1 TDCARARH
9 AGAAARRPRENCRR
23 LAAHRRP
30 RRQRT
35 DRRAPARGG
44 RTAECAR
51 RRGAIPGAR
60 HRLRPRHRRCG
71 ARAADRGSRL
81 PDRRAADDARYRRF
95 GSRRRRNRGG
105 PAAGTGCGVTLAIVV
120 PVKSPRRA
128 KHRLEPV
135 LSEPERKQLA
145 GVMALEVFAAVS
157 TLTTY
162 GRFVISDDPDILEEA
177 RRFGLEPLIDRVG
190 QGQSAAVR
198 QGFAAAWE
206 RGFTAALTIPGDVPA
221 VTPQELSDLC
231 TYRPEIEVLLAPDR
245 ERLGTNGLRLV
256 PPHAIT
262 LRFGED
268 SFSLHQ
274 AEARRANRSFEVR
287 DVEGLRYDLDRPDDV
302 VAFMQLS
309 RDTATRRLLQ
319 ELGAADRFLASTPP
333 HA

>member
-1 TDCARARH
+1 M
-9 AGAAARRPRENCRR
+9 
-23 LAAHRRP
+23 
-30 RRQRT
+30 
-35 DRRAPARGG
+35 
-44 RTAECAR
+44 
-51 RRGAIPGAR
+51 
-60 HRLRPRHRRCG
+60 
-71 ARAADRGSRL
+71 
-81 PDRRAADDARYRRF
+81 
-95 GSRRRRNRGG
+95 
-105 PAAGTGCGVTLAIVV
+105 TLAIVV

-128 KHRLEPV
+128 KHRLETV
-135 LSEPERKQLA
+135 LSEPERERLA
-145 GVMALEVFAAVS
+145 GVMAREVFAAVS
-157 TLTTY
+157 GLTGY
-162 GRFVISDDPDILEEA
+162 GRFVISDDPDILEVGSS
-177 RRFGLEPLIDRVG
+177 FGLEPLLDRVG

-206 RGFTAALTIPGDVPA
+206 QGFTAALTIPGDVPA
-221 VTPQELSDLC
+221 VTPQELTDLC
-231 TYRPEIEVLLAPDR
+231 TYRPEIEVVLAPDR

-319 ELGAADRFLASTPP
+319 ELGAADRVLASTPP

>member
-1 TDCARARH
+1 M
-9 AGAAARRPRENCRR
+9 
-23 LAAHRRP
+23 
-30 RRQRT
+30 
-35 DRRAPARGG
+35 
-44 RTAECAR
+44 
-51 RRGAIPGAR
+51 
-60 HRLRPRHRRCG
+60 
-71 ARAADRGSRL
+71 
-81 PDRRAADDARYRRF
+81 
-95 GSRRRRNRGG
+95 
-105 PAAGTGCGVTLAIVV
+105 TLAIVV

-128 KHRLEPV
+128 KHRLESV
-135 LSEPERKQLA
+135 LSEAERERLA

-157 TLTTY
+157 TLTMY
-162 GRFVISDDPDILEEA
+162 GRFVISDDQEILDEG
-177 RRFGLEPLIDRVG
+177 RRFGLEPLTDRVA

-221 VTPQELSDLC
+221 VTADELSDLC

-274 AEARRANRSFEVR
+274 AEARRANRSFEAK

-302 VAFMQLS
+302 VAFMHLS
-309 RDTATRRLLQ
+309 RDTATRRLLR
-319 ELGAADRFLASTPP
+319 ELGVAERALAGTPP

>member
-1 TDCARARH
+1 
-9 AGAAARRPRENCRR
+9 
-23 LAAHRRP
+23 
-30 RRQRT
+30 
-35 DRRAPARGG
+35 
-44 RTAECAR
+44 
-51 RRGAIPGAR
+51 
-60 HRLRPRHRRCG
+60 
-71 ARAADRGSRL
+71 
-81 PDRRAADDARYRRF
+81 
-95 GSRRRRNRGG
+95 
-105 PAAGTGCGVTLAIVV
+105 VTLAIVV

-135 LSEPERKQLA
+135 LSEPERERLA
-145 GVMALEVFAAVS
+145 SVMAREVFAAVS
-157 TLTTY
+157 TLTRY
-162 GRFVISDDPDILEEA
+162 GRFVISEDPDMLEEG
-177 RRFGLEPLIDRVG
+177 RHFGLEPLVDRVG
-190 QGQSAAVR
+190 QGQSAAVG

-221 VTPQELSDLC
+221 VTPEELSDLC

-287 DVEGLRYDLDRPDDV
+287 DVEGLRYDIDRPEDV
-302 VAFMQLS
+302 VAFVELP
-309 RDTATRRLLQ
+309 RDTATRRLLL
-319 ELGAADRFLASTPP
+319 ELGVAERALASTPP